1 MRHEIKK
8 PNDKVNKNKN
18 KSSKIKLKKKS
29 KKLKKKYIYIYIK
42 KNYII
47 KKKIESNSSLLDW
60 S

>member
-8 PNDKVNKNKN
+8 PNDKVNKK
-18 KSSKIKLKKKS
+18 KKIKKKIQNVKKKIIQ
-29 KKLKKKYIYIYIK
+29 KLY
-42 KNYII
+42 NN